1 MVLGITGRWIPR
13 TLRGRTAPN
22 PAVRLERKVG
32 RGIAVLVPVFAIIG
46 TVVLFSGEGPSTGA
60 ARSVCVV
67 VLLSTIPVG
76 IWWWVY
82 GRDVVRMPGWFVFYA
97 DVGVATVLLTFAQR
111 GLALHATGLFA
122 VIGIYIAYF
131 SSKTVLRAHS
141 VFVSVVIVAFAVAAT
156 FEGRHSPLSI
166 LAQTL
171 VVLVVANSVLVFR
184 AVIKAQLELAITDSL
199 TGLLNR
205 RGFEFRI
212 ERMLTEAKPGENV
225 TVFVVDL
232 DRFKFVNDSCGH
244 AAGDGVL
251 RSTAFRLAHA
261 VPEGSCVAR
270 TGGEEFTIAVLME
283 ASDVV
288 ALADSIS
295 ESLSEPTDEISVT
308 GSVGAAMISVDRWKA
323 QPPPHASEMVHSA
336 LLKADNAMYEAK
348 RAGGDQAK
356 VFGV

>member
-1 MVLGITGRWIPR
+1 MGITGRWIPR
-13 TLRGRTAPN
+13 TLRGRTATN
-22 PAVRLERKVG
+22 PAAQLERKVG
-32 RGIAVLVPVFAIIG
+32 RGIAVLVPVFAVIG
-46 TVVLFSGEGPSTGA
+46 TVVLFSGEGPSTAA
-60 ARSVCVV
+60 ARAVCVV

-76 IWWWVY
+76 LWWWVH

-131 SSKTVLRAHS
+131 SSKSVLRAHS
-141 VFVSVVIVAFAVAAT
+141 GFVSVVIVAFAVAAA
-156 FEGRHSPLSI
+156 FEGTHSSLSI
-166 LAQTL
+166 VAQAL

-205 RGFEFRI
+205 RGFEIRI
-212 ERMLTEAKPGENV
+212 ERMLLEAKPGESV

-232 DRFKFVNDSCGH
+232 DRFKFVNDTCGH
-244 AAGDGVL
+244 AAGDAVL
-251 RSTAFRLAHA
+251 RSTAYRLANA

-283 ASDVV
+283 PSDVLT
-288 ALADSIS
+288 LADSIS
-295 ESLSEPTDEISVT
+295 GSLSESTDEISIT
-308 GSVGAAMISVDRWKA
+308 GSVGAAMISVDKWKA
-323 QPPPHASEMVHSA
+323 RTPSDGSEMVHA
-336 LLKADNAMYEAK
+336 VLLKADNAMYEAK

-356 VFGV
+356 VFGA